1 MWCERLC
8 AGSDEVAYFWERE
21 SLSPQPSLRY
31 DRTMQVRPLTSRRS
45 LLWQWLLGLCL
56 ISCLV
61 YIAWA
66 LHDFY
71 ERWQLAQVIAEID
84 AIDPHWRWE
93 DIQARRPVIPD
104 DQNMGN
110 AINDIVIA
118 LRLHDMR
125 SRMKDLP
132 DLPVRNAYSDLEFKH
147 KIDNYDLF
155 LGNHPNA
162 ALPGKWKEP
171 VAKLMQMSPVPEQ
184 LNKMRQLTNYRTGRF
199 EHLKKKMS
207 VLLVDIQ
214 GSHTVKQLLS
224 YDAMLRLEAGD
235 TATACR
241 DCAAIL
247 AGARVYDHEDF
258 PICLSI
264 RGSVVSAAMRS
275 LERIL
280 AQSNSVPLETLV
292 QLQKA
297 FELEEAGM
305 PSLVSSLRISRAHFD
320 KQLTEAQQGI
330 ITLSDFME
338 MKQGSYY
345 PARHEKLTGWKFL
358 DDILRE
364 IKPELFIASWARPQS
379 WTMERKRMLECHGEL
394 LQWATLED
402 HLLLPEMQRLKK
414 EGIRFSP
421 FFGALHEER
430 NSDYQEDGG
439 YKSVE
444 GSVRGYLIHRVACR
458 ASSAAIAAERY
469 RLEHGH
475 WPGTWEQLIPDY
487 LAKVPIDP
495 FSGKPLLLKTLP
507 DHLVIYSIG
516 ANGIDDGG
524 SVSRVDKKQ
533 IILDPGIR
541 LYMPAQR
548 GIDMS
553 VEIKKLEAEWQNE
566 P

>member
-1 MWCERLC
+1 
-8 AGSDEVAYFWERE
+8 
-21 SLSPQPSLRY
+21 
-31 DRTMQVRPLTSRRS
+31 MQVRPPSRRS

-162 ALPGKWKEP
+162 ALPRKWKEP
-171 VAKLMQMSPVPEQ
+171 VAKVMQMSPVPEQ
-184 LNKMRQLTNYRTGRF
+184 LNKMRLLTNYRTGRF
-199 EHLKKKMS
+199 EHLKKKTD
-207 VLLVDIQ
+207 VLLVDIS
-214 GSHTVKQLLS
+214 GTHTVKKLLS
-224 YDAMLRLEAGD
+224 YDAMLSLEAGD

-247 AGARVYDHEDF
+247 AGARVYDYEDF
-258 PICLSI
+258 PVCCNI
-264 RGSVVSAAMRS
+264 RSSVVFAAMRS

-280 AQSNSVPLETLV
+280 AQSNSIPVETLS

-297 FELEEAGM
+297 FELEEKGITTLA
-305 PSLVSSLRISRAHFD
+305 SYLRYFRAYFD
-320 KQLTEAQQGI
+320 QQLTEAQDGT
-330 ITLSDFME
+330 ITLTDLME
-338 MKQGSYY
+338 GREGSSF
-345 PARHEKLTGWKFL
+345 PGRQEKLTGWKFL
-358 DDILRE
+358 DDALRSK
-364 IKPELFIASWARPQS
+364 KPDLFLAPWARPQS
-379 WTMERKRMLECHGEL
+379 WTMERKQLLQCHSEL
-394 LQWATLED
+394 LQWATLEE
-402 HLLLPEMQRLKK
+402 HRLMPEIQRLKK

-421 FFGALHEER
+421 FFAAFGGKKYSE
-430 NSDYQEDGG
+430 YQTEGG
-439 YKSVE
+439 YGIIE
-444 GSVRGYLIHRVACR
+444 QMGRGYLNHRVACR
-458 ASSAAIAAERY
+458 ASAAAIACERY

-475 WPGTWEQLIPDY
+475 WPDTWEQLIPKY

-495 FSGKPLLLKTLP
+495 FSGKALLMKALP

-524 SVSRVDKKQ
+524 SVSREDKKQ
-533 IILDPGIR
+533 FILDPGIR

-553 VEIKKLEAEWQNE
+553 EEIKKLEAEWQNE